1 MAFVFIIKVSI
12 GQYLICPFPIYLF
25 HEGKEVFYSVEYKD
39 YYSILGVKK
48 TASQDEIKKIYRRLA
63 KKYHPDVNKAPDA
76 EKKYKDINE
85 AYEVLRDPEKRQKYD
100 TLGSAW
106 QNGQP
111 FNPPPGYEGR
121 GMDFGSGDF
130 EGFSDFFRTIFGG
143 MGSSRMGGM
152 EDVFFGSPGRQKVR
166 KGQDNEA
173 EIELTLEEVIRG
185 GQKTISL
192 ESYVRSP
199 DGRMVPERRNL
210 KVNLPG
216 GITDGTKLKLAGKG
230 SPGIAGGPRGDLYLK
245 IRIRK
250 DPRFEIQGYDLISEV
265 RVSPWEA
272 ALGSMIPVKGLN
284 GTVNMKLPPGT
295 QSGQK
300 LRLKGKGLPG
310 KGGSWGDMLVSIRIA
325 VPKKLSAREK
335 ELFDMLSR
343 ESSFRPRD

>member
-1 MAFVFIIKVSI
+1 M
-12 GQYLICPFPIYLF
+12 
-25 HEGKEVFYSVEYKD
+25 EYKD

-63 KKYHPDVNKAPDA
+63 KKYHPDVNKSPDA

-111 FNPPPGYEGR
+111 FTPPPGYEGR
-121 GMDFGSGDF
+121 GMDFGSADF

-152 EDVFFGSPGRQKVR
+152 EDVFFGGQGRQKVR
-166 KGQDNEA
+166 KGQDSEA
-173 EIELTLEEVIRG
+173 EMELTLEEVLQG

-192 ESYVRSP
+192 ESYARSS
-199 DGRMVPERRNL
+199 DGRMIPERRNL

-216 GITDGTKLKLAGKG
+216 GITEGTRLKLACKG
-230 SPGIAGGPRGDLYLK
+230 SPGVAGGPRGDLYLK
-245 IRIRK
+245 IRIKK
-250 DPRFEIQGYDLISEV
+250 DPRFEIKGYDILSEV

-272 ALGSMIPVKGLN
+272 ALGSLIPVKGLN

-310 KGGSWGDMLVSIRIA
+310 KGGSWGDMLVSIRIV

-335 ELFDMLSR
+335 ELFHMLSG